1 MIQNRWRE
9 INRAPAAT
17 IGYVTKISK
26 DWPTD
31 ILPPRQ
37 VLKVTA
43 EVIEIFDKGMLQVL
57 RRGTN
62 IFNKGIRDFD
72 KLIIL
77 ELMNYLLGKAY
88 STSPKLSMDE
98 FDGCLAHWESQ
109 KLFFG

>member
-1 MIQNRWRE
+1 MPKS
-9 INRAPAAT
+9 A
-17 IGYVTKISK
+17 
-26 DWPTD
+26 
-31 ILPPRQ
+31 
-37 VLKVTA
+37 A
-43 EVIEIFDKGMLQVL
+43 EVIEIFDKGMQQVL

-77 ELMNYLLGKAY
+77 ELINYLLGKAY

-109 KLFFG
+109 KLFFGWVTLSGEMAVH